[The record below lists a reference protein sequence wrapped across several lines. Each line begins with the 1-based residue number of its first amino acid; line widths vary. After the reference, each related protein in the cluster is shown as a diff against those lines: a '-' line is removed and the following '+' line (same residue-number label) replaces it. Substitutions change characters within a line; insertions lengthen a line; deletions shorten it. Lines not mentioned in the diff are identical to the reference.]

1 MSPSSI
7 SRLNKQLKAEYER
20 WQKRDLSDLKI
31 VYLWADGVYLQAGIG
46 EEKACLLVIIGV
58 DRSGEKHLLA
68 LREGYRESRESRLEA
83 RGDLRERGLT
93 EPALAIAD
101 GGLGFWAALP
111 EVRFGEHSRRQLCRL
126 HKTRNLLDK
135 LPKSEHR
142 EATERLRAV
151 YLATDG
157 EAARYLAEK
166 LIKHWREAGCQRAA
180 DCLRN
185 ALRHLLTFFEFPA
198 EHARHLR
205 TTNPI
210 ESPFATIRLRTNA
223 ARRFRTT
230 RSGLHLVFKLL
241 ERCQKGWQRISHAEK
256 LKEVKL
262 PS

>member
-1 MSPSSI
+1 
-7 SRLNKQLKAEYER
+7 
-20 WQKRDLSDLKI
+20 LKI

-46 EEKACLLVIIGV
+46 EERACLLVVIGV
-58 DRSGEKHLLA
+58 DQSGEKHFLA
-68 LREGYRESRESRLEA
+68 LAEGYRESKESWSEVLR
-83 RGDLRERGLT
+83 DLQRRGLN

-111 EVRFGEHSRRQLCRL
+111 EVWLQTKRQLCWL
-126 HKTRNLLDK
+126 HKTRNLMDK
-135 LPKSEHR
+135 LPKAEHR
-142 EATERLRAV
+142 EAVERLRAV

-166 LIKHWREAGCQRAA
+166 LIRDWRVAGYQRAA
-180 DCLRN
+180 DCLLT
-185 ALRHLLTFFEFPA
+185 ALQNLLTFFEFPI

-223 ARRFRTT
+223 ARRFRTA

-256 LKEVKL
+256 LKEVKWL
-262 PS
+262 N